1 VVLSINDAIVYKA
14 KFCGANLFETLKC
27 PLIVDVESSIVCKN
41 ESKLVELSSVSL
53 MYKLSAN
60 EIFELLNLNLP
71 VPGFELVVA
80 ESKV

>member
-1 VVLSINDAIVYKA
+1 VVLSINDAIVNRT

-27 PLIVDVESSIVCKN
+27 PLIVDVESSIVCRKL
-41 ESKLVELSSVSL
+41 SRLVELSSVSL
-53 MYKLSAN
+53 MYKLIAD
-60 EIFELLNLNLP
+60 EIFALLNLNLP